1 MRQGESPLGMMQPAT
16 RRPGAAPVR
25 TRRHRWPI
33 LALVIAIIGIA
44 IVWTVLWYVA
54 ASTADRTLS
63 AWVDR
68 EAAAGRTYACGAQS
82 IGGFPLGI
90 HARCSNATAEIKNS
104 EPPYAI
110 AAKDI
115 DFSAQIYNPTRL
127 IGDVTGPVTLAPLGR
142 SPSLA
147 ANWSRARIVVT
158 GVPPNP
164 DRLSIELTA
173 PQLER
178 IGDGEPLFKA
188 KRTDLYARIVGGS
201 PQDRPVIEL
210 TLHAAG
216 AIAPTLHALLAQ
228 PTDTDIDTIVRG
240 LKDLSPKPWA
250 QRLREIQAS
259 GGGFEIKSLRMTQ
272 PGSIVVGAGTLT
284 LNANGKLDG
293 VVRVAVV
300 GLEQIVPLIGIDR
313 MLGQSLGQLSV
324 GNGTL
329 ERLVPGLSE
338 TIRTTTT
345 ATLIDN
351 LKKMGEPTS
360 IDNQPAVVLPL
371 RFADGAIYLGML
383 RIGEAPALF

>member
-1 MRQGESPLGMMQPAT
+1 
-16 RRPGAAPVR
+16 
-25 TRRHRWPI
+25 
-33 LALVIAIIGIA
+33 
-44 IVWTVLWYVA
+44 
-54 ASTADRTLS
+54 
-63 AWVDR
+63 
-68 EAAAGRTYACGAQS
+68 
-82 IGGFPLGI
+82 
-90 HARCSNATAEIKNS
+90 
-104 EPPYAI
+104 
-110 AAKDI
+110 
-115 DFSAQIYNPTRL
+115 
-127 IGDVTGPVTLAPLGR
+127 
-142 SPSLA
+142 
-147 ANWSRARIVVT
+147 
-158 GVPPNP
+158 
-164 DRLSIELTA
+164 
-173 PQLER
+173 
-178 IGDGEPLFKA
+178 
-188 KRTDLYARIVGGS
+188 
-201 PQDRPVIEL
+201 VIEL

>member
-1 MRQGESPLGMMQPAT
+1 M
-16 RRPGAAPVR
+16 
-25 TRRHRWPI
+25 
-33 LALVIAIIGIA
+33 
-44 IVWTVLWYVA
+44 
-54 ASTADRTLS
+54 
-63 AWVDR
+63 
-68 EAAAGRTYACGAQS
+68 
-82 IGGFPLGI
+82 
-90 HARCSNATAEIKNS
+90 
-104 EPPYAI
+104 
-110 AAKDI
+110 
-115 DFSAQIYNPTRL
+115 
-127 IGDVTGPVTLAPLGR
+127 
-142 SPSLA
+142 
-147 ANWSRARIVVT
+147 T

-329 ERLVPGLSE
+329 EQLVPGLSE